1 MPSGGPKKE
10 ELVQPIRLV
19 LLMTLGLSFATVQ
32 AAAETW
38 PMKPIRATVPVG
50 AGSTTDIVPRLVF
63 EQLSIQLVQTIVVE
77 NRTGA
82 GGTIGAAFVA
92 KADPDGYTV
101 LVHSNAH
108 TIAPALYP
116 NLNYDPAEDF
126 AAVVPL
132 GTSPNVLVVSPARG
146 FKTVG
151 DLVAA
156 AKAKPGA
163 LNFSSVGLGTAT
175 HLSAERFRSSA
186 GLDMVHI
193 PFRGGAEAMTE
204 VIAGRVDFFF
214 GPVGIVLPHV
224 RDGKLLALV
233 VNGAKRSAAL
243 PDIPTTREAG
253 FADAEFPTW
262 FGLFLPAKTPRAI
275 VDKLHAETIKALQ
288 APKVQEKLSALG
300 VDPMMISPREFDAL
314 IRKEIAI
321 NAELV
326 KASGAKS
333 N

>member
-63 EQLSIQLVQTIVVE
+63 EQLSIQLGQTIVVE

-288 APKVQEKLSALG
+288 APKVLEKLSALG

-321 NAELV
+321 NADLV